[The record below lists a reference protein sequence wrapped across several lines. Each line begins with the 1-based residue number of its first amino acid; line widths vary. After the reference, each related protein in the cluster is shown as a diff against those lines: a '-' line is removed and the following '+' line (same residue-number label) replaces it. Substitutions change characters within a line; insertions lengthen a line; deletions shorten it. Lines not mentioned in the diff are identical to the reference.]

1 MQTRGAWLSSDQ
13 RSCTKIEGRY
23 RDTYFWKMME
33 DISRVRDRML
43 ALVDQI
49 DQHGLSGYIILVHIL
64 DFAEV
69 PGQISALQ
77 NRHWTQS
84 LKQLKTYQAP
94 CSCARRQVQKATM
107 GLKIIFLM
115 LRIKRILIVAYC
127 LGSQWRS
134 KY

>member
-1 MQTRGAWLSSDQ
+1 
-13 RSCTKIEGRY
+13 
-23 RDTYFWKMME
+23 MME

-77 NRHWTQS
+77 NRH
-84 LKQLKTYQAP
+84 
-94 CSCARRQVQKATM
+94 
-107 GLKIIFLM
+107 
-115 LRIKRILIVAYC
+115 
-127 LGSQWRS
+127 
-134 KY
+134 